1 MRLRFEKTLA
11 VLLLMGGLV
20 FVPPSSL
27 WADEAAVTEEVSD
40 EEEMD
45 DGIFVSAPEIIYTLL
60 EGDVVIT
67 VKNVPIGNGIVNFLF
82 NGNDITEMVNEM
94 LKTGLMEM
102 EEDIE
107 GNNFALRFNIEEPL
121 SLEGSTFGMVFNDG
135 LTISKPIKFEVDD
148 GRAYSVNVNVTVDVN
163 KLIDSYFKTGR
174 KISYV
179 KGKVSDFNTACYSWV
194 WSPPC
199 RNPATDATVKLY
211 MRATNGKKEY
221 WHNIKET
228 KTENDGTYYFS
239 GPIKV
244 NGKNYCGPVLVKAYW
259 VSDTSLSQMIEKS
272 YTYNTCGWRNPRK
285 LDVVGEFNIP
295 F

>member
-1 MRLRFEKTLA
+1 MRLRFEKALA

-20 FVPPSSL
+20 FAPPSSL

-45 DGIFVSAPEIIYTLL
+45 DGIFVSAPDIIYTLI
-60 EGDVVIT
+60 EGDVVIS
-67 VKNVPIGNGIVNFLF
+67 VKNVPIGNGIVSFLF

-94 LKTGLMEM
+94 LKTGLMER

-121 SLEGSTFGMVFNDG
+121 SLEGSTFGMLFNNG

-148 GRAYSVNVNVTVDVN
+148 GRAYSVNVNVTIDGN
-163 KLIDSYFKTGR
+163 KLIDSYFKTDR

-199 RNPATDATVKLY
+199 RNPATNATVKLY
-211 MRATNGKKEY
+211 IRATNRMEEY
-221 WHNIKET
+221 WQRIK
-228 KTENDGTYYFS
+228 KTNTDDGGTYYFS

-244 NGKNYCGPVLVKAYW
+244 NGKNYCGPVLVKADW
-259 VSDTSLSQMIEKS
+259 VSSTSLSKMVEKS
-272 YTYNTCGWRNPRK
+272 HTYNTCGWFDGRK
-285 LDVVGEFNIP
+285 LDVVGEFHIP